1 MPFTSDVLEE
11 IFKEIESVDLDIKNN
26 QISNLIEIFQW
37 FDLYADQVNADPK
50 VFFDKITE
58 DKKET
63 FLQKQEKEDLTDWI
77 KNALLDKLDFL
88 LLKDQMNNQEN
99 EYSVRT
105 FESVDKN
112 DFDNFKHHIL
122 AYSLDLL
129 NKEEER
135 GAEEWIEKY
144 ILPRYRYISKFSNI
158 EDLLKETKNNIE
170 IILLENCGIT
180 INQNERNSSYRSEE
194 YRKKS
199 IKHVT
204 KYLSKNNWL
213 HMPAEDYE
221 RLYKYYIQ
229 DMVSVFLQ
237 YHIDKI
243 KALPGQCFIFKK
255 MLASSQ

>member
-1 MPFTSDVLEE
+1 MHNRKKLNIGISSLILGALFLEFNVSQVKADNVKTSLNHNEQTNTKVINQNDASRNNA
-11 IFKEIESVDLDIKNN
+11 IAQNSVTNSKFNASLVSSSNNQNDLD
-26 QISNLIEIFQW
+26 
-37 FDLYADQVNADPK
+37 
-50 VFFDKITE
+50 
-58 DKKET
+58 KK
-63 FLQKQEKEDLTDWI
+63 L
-77 KNALLDKLDFL
+77 
-88 LLKDQMNNQEN
+88 
-99 EYSVRT
+99 V
-105 FESVDKN
+105 
-112 DFDNFKHHIL
+112 
-122 AYSLDLL
+122 
-129 NKEEER
+129 
-135 GAEEWIEKY
+135 GAQ
-144 ILPRYRYISKFSNI
+144 
-158 EDLLKETKNNIE
+158 ETKNNIE